1 MILLVWAFI
10 SILSITVSG
19 QSSDCKTS
27 TDGDIEF
34 WVNMATNARSIT
46 RMVATGSMTF
56 TTLET
61 TGNTQLGSTSSNT
74 VTVPGILQVDE
85 NVRSQK
91 LELMYDGTYQDLSE
105 VIKNLQEQIN
115 NLKS

>member
-1 MILLVWAFI
+1 M
-10 SILSITVSG
+10 SG
-19 QSSDCKTS
+19 QSSKSDCKSS

-46 RMVATGSMTF
+46 RMVATESMTF

-74 VTVPGILQVDE
+74 VTVPGILEVE
-85 NVRSQK
+85 GNVRSQK
-91 LELMYDGTYQDLSE
+91 LELMYEGKMRDLSE
-105 VIKNLQEQIN
+105 VIRNLTDQIHI
-115 NLKS
+115 LRR